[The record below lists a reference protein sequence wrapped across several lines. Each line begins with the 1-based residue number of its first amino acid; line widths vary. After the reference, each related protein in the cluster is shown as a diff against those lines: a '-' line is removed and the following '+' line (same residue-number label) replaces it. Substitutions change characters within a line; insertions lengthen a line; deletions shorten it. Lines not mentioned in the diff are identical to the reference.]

1 MKGGKYMAKLLSLA
15 EQETVIVIDRASDTA
30 RLYTSDTRF
39 LNRFKRLYAD
49 KETKQYKQDGEVVAR
64 EFEVDKRYITFRS
77 ALPKRRQVSDE
88 EKKVLLERLAGANKA
103 VRV

>member
-1 MKGGKYMAKLLSLA
+1 MAKLLSIA
-15 EQETVIVIDRASDTA
+15 EQETVIVIDRTSDTA

-39 LNRFKRLYAD
+39 LNRFNRLYAD
-49 KETKQYKQDGEVVAR
+49 KETKQYKQDGETIAK
-64 EFEVDKRYITFRS
+64 EYEVDKRYITFRS
-77 ALPKRRQVSDE
+77 ALPKRRQVSDD

>member
-1 MKGGKYMAKLLSLA
+1 MAKLLSLA
-15 EQETVIVIDRASDTA
+15 EQETVIIIDRASDTA

-39 LNRFKRLYAD
+39 LNRFNRLYAD

-77 ALPKRRQVSDE
+77 ALPKRRQVSDK
-88 EKKVLLERLAGANKA
+88 EKKVLLERLAGTNNA

>member
-1 MKGGKYMAKLLSLA
+1 MAKLLSLA
-15 EQETVIVIDRASDTA
+15 EQETVIIIDRASDTA

-39 LNRFKRLYAD
+39 LNRFNRLYAD

-88 EKKVLLERLAGANKA
+88 EKKVLLERLAGTNNA